1 MQYMGGKARQ
11 GKKIAEFINKDI
23 EGYKDFYEPFV
34 GGFNIIPHI
43 KTTGSIYASDI
54 HLPLIC
60 LYQALQQGLVLPDT
74 ITEKEYL
81 SARKYEDTNPLKA
94 FIGFGC
100 GFGGDYFHGYARSKK
115 CSNYALA
122 AKTSLLKKTPH
133 INKSIIKQCD
143 YKQSLENVRNAVIY
157 LDPPYYNTTEYK
169 NKGFNHTE
177 FWECVRELANKGN
190 IVYITEYTAPPDIPV
205 VYTFERKVSISRTK
219 SANITKQE
227 NLYRLTK
234 EDLIK

>member
-1 MQYMGGKARQ
+1 MQYMGGKARH
-11 GKKIAEFINKDI
+11 GKKIAEFINKDL

-43 KTTGSIYASDI
+43 KTSGSIVASDI
-54 HLPLIC
+54 HAALISMY
-60 LYQALQQGLVLPDT
+60 LELQKGWTPPAIVTEETYKQARQ
-74 ITEKEYL
+74 YL
-81 SARKYEDTNPLKA
+81 DTNPLKA

-115 CSNYALA
+115 CSNYALV

-143 YKQSLENVRNAVIY
+143 YKESVLGVIGAVIY

-190 IVYITEYTAPPDIPV
+190 IVYITEYTAPSDIPI

-227 NLYRLTK
+227 NLYRLSRN
-234 EDLIK
+234 